1 MIRDKSGTLPMAG
14 QTRKVYIGIALTVA
28 LSLAIVLLAP
38 PPMVP
43 GQSFV
48 IGSQSEAALPPPD
61 LSSLPQSMIDE
72 ASTLAEGLFGYAE
85 ALRDEFATELLATYQ
100 AARDKDVVIFFNT
113 GGFGWDAISETKEGQ
128 GFIDGIGVEL
138 DNLGV
143 NPLLLNYKRTAVTV
157 NGGVSEFLLATGY
170 YPTKSKDLAARVKFL
185 TDHIP
190 GIKVILAG
198 LSNGTL
204 ICDSVMNILKDNQQL
219 FSIQMGPP
227 FWNDATSTERT
238 LVLRGNGI
246 IPDSFSQVDII
257 TIMRANLE
265 ALFGQNQEHPGNIFT
280 YIGAPGHDYKW
291 QYAEVRSRIIDF
303 LRENVWP

>member
-1 MIRDKSGTLPMAG
+1 LIQDKSGTLPMDG
-14 QTRKVYIGIALTVA
+14 QTRNVYIGIALTVA
-28 LSLAIVLLAP
+28 LSLSIVLLAP

-43 GQSFV
+43 SQSFV
-48 IGSQSEAALPPPD
+48 IGSQSEASLPPPD
-61 LSSLPQSMIDE
+61 LSSFPQSMIDE
-72 ASTLAEGLFGYAE
+72 ADMLAEGLFGYSE
-85 ALRDEFATELLATYQ
+85 TLQDEFATELLATYQ
-100 AARDKDVVIFFNT
+100 AAQGKDVVVFFNS
-113 GGFGWDAISETKEGQ
+113 GGFGWDAINETVEGQ
-128 GFIDGIGVEL
+128 GFIDGIGAEL
-138 DNLGV
+138 ENL
-143 NPLLLNYKRTAVTV
+143 NLSPLLLNHKRTTVTV

-170 YPTKSKDLAARVKFL
+170 YPTKSKDLATRVKFL

-204 ICDSVMNILKDNQQL
+204 ICDSVMNILKDNQRL
-219 FSIQMGPP
+219 FSVQMGPP
-227 FWNDATSTERT
+227 FWNDAASTERT
-238 LVLRGNGI
+238 LVLRSNGI

-291 QYAEVRSRIIDF
+291 RYAEVRGRIIDF
-303 LRENVWP
+303 LRDNVLP